1 MLAYFNTL
9 ASEDAE
15 LLAWQFLLLAND
27 LRKQRYLNACY
38 LSLDAKNRP
47 TVVRRKDD
55 TPTCLWHEGDG
66 HWCRSS
72 QIPAVAAAMFDL
84 YLPLL
89 ARKDAP
95 HYVVAHLGQSIDSRI
110 ATSSGDGFFVT
121 GEENRRHLHC
131 LRALSDAVIIGGA
144 TVIADDP
151 QLTTRAV
158 AGDHA
163 VRVVLDPRAQLDLS
177 FGLFIDAQARTV
189 LLHQSSAKLD
199 QRAMKSGPVL
209 PSGEQQ
215 VERWI
220 VPNSDA
226 GINPEQVVNLL
237 ASRGLRRL
245 FVEGG
250 GVTVSRFFEAAV
262 LDRLHVA
269 VAPLLVGEGTAA
281 LQLGGVEK
289 MINAHRPPHALY
301 SMGNDVLWDFDV
313 SGCQDVDSGS
323 SAVQDP
329 TKSCLAPT
337 VRLK

>member
-15 LLAWQFLLLAND
+15 LLAWQFLLAASD
-27 LRKQRYLNACY
+27 LSMQQYPNACY
-38 LSLDAKNRP
+38 LSLDMEGRP
-47 TVVRRKDD
+47 VARQTEDD
-55 TPTCLWHEGDG
+55 VPACLWSEADG
-66 HWCRSS
+66 IWCRSS

-89 ARKDAP
+89 ARKEVA
-95 HYVVAHLGQSIDSRI
+95 HYVVAHLGQSVDSRI

-131 LRALSDAVIIGGA
+131 LRALSDAVIIGAA

-158 AGDHA
+158 AGEHA
-163 VRVVLDPRAQLDLS
+163 VRVVLDPRARLDTS
-177 FGLFIDAQARTV
+177 FGVFNDAQARTV
-189 LLHQSSAKLD
+189 LLHQSNAQLHQCS
-199 QRAMKSGPVL
+199 MVSGPVL
-209 PSGEQQ
+209 SSGAQQ

-220 VPNSDA
+220 VPNSDT
-226 GINPEQVVNLL
+226 GIHPEQVVNLL
-237 ASRGLRRL
+237 ASQGLRRL

-250 GVTVSRFFEAAV
+250 GVTVSRFLEAAM
-262 LDRLHVA
+262 LDRLHIA

-289 MINAHRPPHALY
+289 MINAHRPPYALY
-301 SMGNDVLWDFDV
+301 GMGNDVLWDFDV
-313 SGCQDVDSGS
+313 SSCQGVVSDN
-323 SAVQDP
+323 SAIQNLKNS
-329 TKSCLAPT
+329 TLKPT
-337 VRLK
+337 VRIK